1 MEVQQQQ
8 FKTKMF
14 GGLDEGEVDSFLQL
28 VASEL
33 EDLNRENTT
42 LREELATI
50 RRELDEHRERE
61 TSLREAM
68 LAAQKVIEEMKE
80 NSRKEASLIISEAEL
95 KAEQI
100 VAEAEKKLF
109 QLNTQIQDLKREKL
123 KFETSFKSLLET
135 HYKLLTL
142 PENRT

>member
-100 VAEAEKKLF
+100 VAEAEKKLL